1 MMENCVNNKHEDSIK
16 KYLVEKNDTKVTD
29 EVREI
34 SIDSENEDII
44 HRDII
49 DNYTEKMDTY

>member
-44 HRDII
+44 HRDSI